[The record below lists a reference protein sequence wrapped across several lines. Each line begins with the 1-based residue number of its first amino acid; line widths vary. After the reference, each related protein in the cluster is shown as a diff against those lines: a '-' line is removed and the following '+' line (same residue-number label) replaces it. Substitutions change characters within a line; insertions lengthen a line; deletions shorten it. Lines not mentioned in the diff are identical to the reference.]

1 MNTVPDPGRLELAEF
16 YFKEGYRL
24 QTSGDL
30 ESAIAAYKRSIE
42 LYPTAEAHTFLGWA
56 YSFQGQID
64 EAIQECEAAIGIDPE
79 FGNPYNDIGVYLIEK
94 GEYDEAIP
102 WLEKAMAAKRY
113 EPRHYPY
120 MNMGRVLVRKGRYDE
135 AVRELKKALE
145 IEPNYTVARVE
156 LHKVLG
162 LLN

>member
-1 MNTVPDPGRLELAEF
+1 MPDPGRLELAEF

-30 ESAIAAYKRSIE
+30 NGAIAAYKRSIE

-64 EAIQECEAAIGIDPE
+64 EAIKECEAAIWIDPE

-102 WLEKAMAAKRY
+102 WLEKAMVAKRY
-113 EPRHYPY
+113 EPRHYPH
-120 MNMGRVLVRKGRYDE
+120 MNMGRVLVRKGRYEE
-135 AVRELKKALE
+135 AVKELKKALE
-145 IEPNYTVARVE
+145 IEPNYTAARVE

>member
-1 MNTVPDPGRLELAEF
+1 MPDSGRLELAEF

-24 QTSGDL
+24 QTSGNL
-30 ESAIAAYKRSIE
+30 EGAISAYRRSIE

-64 EAIQECEAAIGIDPE
+64 EAIQECKAAIRIDPD

-94 GEYDEAIP
+94 GEYDEAIS

-113 EPRHYPY
+113 EPRHYPH
-120 MNMGRVLVRKGRYDE
+120 MNMGRVLMRKGRYKE
-135 AVRELKKALE
+135 AIRELNKALE
-145 IEPNYTVARVE
+145 IEPSYTAARIE
-156 LHKVLG
+156 LHRVLG

>member
-1 MNTVPDPGRLELAEF
+1 MSIAPDPGRLELAEF
-16 YFKEGYRL
+16 YFKEGCRL
-24 QTSGDL
+24 QTDGDL
-30 ESAIAAYKRSIE
+30 AGAIAAYKRSIE
-42 LYPTAEAHTFLGWA
+42 LYPTAEAHTFLGWT

-64 EAIQECEAAIGIDPE
+64 EAIKECEAAIRIDPE

-102 WLEKAMAAKRY
+102 WLQKAMTAKRY

-120 MNMGRVLVRKGRYDE
+120 MNMGRVLARKGSYEE

-145 IEPNYTVARVE
+145 IEPNYTAARVE

>member
-1 MNTVPDPGRLELAEF
+1 MPDPGRLELAEF
-16 YFKEGYRL
+16 YFKEGYQL

-30 ESAIAAYKRSIE
+30 EGAIAAYKRSID
-42 LYPTAEAHTFLGWA
+42 LFPTAEAHTFLGWA
-56 YSFQGQID
+56 YSFQGHID
-64 EAIQECEAAIGIDPE
+64 EAIKECEAAIQIDPD

-94 GEYDEAIP
+94 GQYDEAIP
-102 WLEKAMAAKRY
+102 WLERAMAAKRY
-113 EPRHYPY
+113 EPRHYPH
-120 MNMGRVLVRKGRYDE
+120 MNMGRVLVRKGRYEE
-135 AVRELKKALE
+135 AARELKQALD

>member
-1 MNTVPDPGRLELAEF
+1 VNTVPDPGRLELAEF

-24 QTSGDL
+24 QKNGDL
-30 ESAIAAYKRSIE
+30 QGAIAAYKRSIE

-56 YSFQGQID
+56 YSFHGQID
-64 EAIQECEAAIGIDPE
+64 EAIEECVAAIRIDPE

-94 GEYDEAIP
+94 GEYDEAIS
-102 WLEKAMAAKRY
+102 WLEKAMVAKRY

-120 MNMGRVLVRKGRYDE
+120 MNMGRVLVRKGRYEE
-135 AVRELKKALE
+135 AVRELKKALD

>member
-1 MNTVPDPGRLELAEF
+1 MPDPGRLELAEF

-30 ESAIAAYKRSIE
+30 NGAIAAYKRSIE
-42 LYPTAEAHTFLGWA
+42 LYATAEAHTFLGWA

-64 EAIQECEAAIGIDPE
+64 EAIKECEAAIRVDPE

-102 WLEKAMAAKRY
+102 WLEKAMVAKRY

-135 AVRELKKALE
+135 AIRELKKALE
-145 IEPNYTVARVE
+145 IEPNYVVARIE
-156 LHKVLG
+156 LHKIVG

>member
-1 MNTVPDPGRLELAEF
+1 MPDPGRLELAEF

-30 ESAIAAYKRSIE
+30 NGAIAAYKRSIE
-42 LYPTAEAHTFLGWA
+42 LYATAEAHTFLGWA
-56 YSFQGQID
+56 YSFQGKID
-64 EAIQECEAAIGIDPE
+64 EAIKECEAAIQVDPD

-102 WLEKAMAAKRY
+102 WLEKAMVAKRY

-135 AVRELKKALE
+135 AIRELKKALE
-145 IEPNYTVARVE
+145 IEPNYVAARIE
-156 LHKVLG
+156 LHKIFG

>member
-1 MNTVPDPGRLELAEF
+1 MPDPGRLELAEF

-24 QTSGDL
+24 QVSGDL
-30 ESAIAAYKRSIE
+30 DGAIEAYKRSIE
-42 LYPTAEAHTFLGWA
+42 CYPTAEAHTFLGWA

-64 EAIQECEAAIGIDPE
+64 EAIRECETAIRIDPD

-102 WLEKAMAAKRY
+102 WLERAMAAKRY
-113 EPRHYPY
+113 EPRYYPH
-120 MNMGRVLVRKGRYDE
+120 MNMGRVLVRKGRYHE
-135 AVRELKKALE
+135 AIGELKKALE
-145 IEPNYTVARVE
+145 LEPNYAAARIE